1 MLRLIA
7 SLGRDDTSART
18 VRLHLLVQNSRAD
31 QRAASFPEF
40 VRVSDIDASVSLS
53 AARNHLLGGV
63 QTSAPFEDDDVVGFP
78 DDDAWY
84 PPGLLDRV
92 ASVFASIPDLDFWFC
107 RYASTPVPVVMRHA
121 PPDLAPGVRDVV
133 RNASSNTIFVRGSL
147 ARSLRFDE
155 TLGVGTATGSAED
168 TDYAVR
174 ACLAGRRTRFADAAF
189 VGHHDKDLAC
199 RARYFPG
206 EVLVIARHARRVPAL
221 RRELIR
227 KVGVGAYLGLRGVLP
242 FGVLGSSL
250 YRPLGISRRADR
262 ERLVRHDR
270 GG

>member
-1 MLRLIA
+1 M
-7 SLGRDDTSART
+7 
-18 VRLHLLVQNSRAD
+18 
-31 QRAASFPEF
+31 
-40 VRVSDIDASVSLS
+40 
-53 AARNHLLGGV
+53 
-63 QTSAPFEDDDVVGFP
+63 GFP

-92 ASVFASIPDLDFWFC
+92 AAVFAAIPDLDFWFC
-107 RYASTPVPVVMRHA
+107 RYASAPVAVVLPHA
-121 PPDLAPGVRDVV
+121 PSDRPPGMRDVV

-147 ARSLRFDE
+147 ARSLRFDD
-155 TLGVGTATGSAED
+155 TLGVGTAMGSAED

-174 ACLAGRRTRFADAAF
+174 ACLAGRRTLFADAAF

-206 EVLVIARHARRVPAL
+206 EVMVIARHARRVPAL

-250 YRPLGISRRADR
+250 YRPFGTPHRTDR
-262 ERLVRHDR
+262 ERFVRHDR
-270 GG
+270 TG